1 MNKEQM
7 TAALDEARRVHAER
21 VAELHRR
28 VQHESDEQRKLE
40 MVKML
45 LRLKSLS
52 RPSLRVPRGFQAYAE
67 HGQVHAGGGSFK
79 ELRLTLFIATHADG
93 KAYFDYSKE
102 DQTHACHFLF
112 DCCLYEKGLR
122 AVFFYRHL
130 SPDAYAHYKHTAE
143 SRSLIL
149 RKFMEEVSAA
159 ELAAFAAG
167 KPYVE
172 PDAELVLKYAK
183 QLFKDSWGNNA
194 ATSEVPPWVPA
205 AVRGR

>member
-1 MNKEQM
+1 MQK
-7 TAALDEARRVHAER
+7 
-21 VAELHRR
+21 
-28 VQHESDEQRKLE
+28 ESDEQRKRE
-40 MVKML
+40 MVKTL
-45 LRLKSLS
+45 LRLQSLP
-52 RPSLRVPRGFQAYAE
+52 RPSLRVARGFQAYAE
-67 HGQVHAGGGSFK
+67 HGQVHAGGGSFE

-130 SPDAYAHYKHTAE
+130 SPDAYAHYKLTAE
-143 SRSLIL
+143 SRSDIL
-149 RKFMEEVSAA
+149 RNFMDEVSKA
-159 ELAAFAAG
+159 ELAAFDAG
-167 KPYVE
+167 RPYTE
-172 PDAELVLKYAK
+172 PGAELVLKYAK
-183 QLFKDSWGNNA
+183 QLFKDSWGNA